1 MEKPTVSFLDAL
13 LRVLEVR
20 DRIRVCWKKSVGLN
34 VDCEEIRWEK
44 GVGLKSEGELAQKS
58 EKENKKWWWCQFIYH
73 SIDTLEWWSSLAGR
87 QV

>member
-1 MEKPTVSFLDAL
+1 MEKPTVSFFDPL

-34 VDCEEIRWEK
+34 VDCERDTLGK
-44 GVGLKSEGELAQKS
+44 GFCLKSEGELAQKS
-58 EKENKKWWWCQFIYH
+58 EKENKKWWWCQFTYH
-73 SIDTLEWWSSLAGR
+73 SIDTLEWRSSLAGS